1 MAGKPPGGLPDR
13 KRVAILDP
21 RDQTRRTRCGL
32 STITA
37 EHTVDRLCQ
46 KTETSSVYDCIVE
59 DVELR
64 YSHIFFFARNIKV
77 MKMYVQMY
85 FITNANRQ
93 YCTKE
98 RSAAILD

>member
-1 MAGKPPGGLPDR
+1 MAAHGVEISNWPLCKKKP
-13 KRVAILDP
+13 
-21 RDQTRRTRCGL
+21 
-32 STITA
+32 
-37 EHTVDRLCQ
+37 
-46 KTETSSVYDCIVE
+46 ETSSVYDCTVE

-64 YSHIFFFARNIKV
+64 YSHIFFFFARNIKV
-77 MKMYVQMY
+77 MKMYIQMY